1 MGVGEKFNR
10 LAESANDFAEAKI
23 EELKLSC
30 IENLSLLVS
39 EFLSMMLVFIASAVS
54 IFFALIAI
62 VTIVATYIGFLYSV
76 LVMAASMALL
86 AFVIYLFREELF
98 ANIIVRRLCN
108 ILFKKHNENDD
119 EKR

>member
-1 MGVGEKFNR
+1 MGIGENFNR
-10 LAESANDFAEAKI
+10 LADSANDFAGAKI

-30 IENLSLLVS
+30 IENISLLVS
-39 EFLSMMLVFIASAVS
+39 EFLSMMLVFISMIAS
-54 IFFALIAI
+54 IFFALIAV

-76 LVMAASMALL
+76 LMIAASMALIS
-86 AFVIYLFREELF
+86 FVVYLFRKELF

-108 ILFKKHNENDD
+108 IFFMKHNEIDD